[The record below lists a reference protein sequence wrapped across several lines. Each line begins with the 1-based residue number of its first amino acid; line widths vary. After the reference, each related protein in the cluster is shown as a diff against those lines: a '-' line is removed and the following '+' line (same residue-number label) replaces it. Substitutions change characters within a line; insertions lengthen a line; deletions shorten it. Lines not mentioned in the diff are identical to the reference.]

1 MLEGGGGG
9 EGVLGEGERRRSS
22 LVLRWLL
29 VLVTG
34 TGYWYHGTWQLDGY
48 YGIGKGEEE
57 EEGVL
62 CKQCLR
68 EG

>member
-9 EGVLGEGERRRSS
+9 EGVLGEGEGGGA
-22 LVLRWLL
+22 LWCCGGYWYWLL

-34 TGYWYHGTWQLDGY
+34 TMGTWQLDGY
-48 YGIGKGEEE
+48 YGIGRRGGKRKRFW
-57 EEGVL
+57 
-62 CKQCLR
+62 KQGFR

>member
-48 YGIGKGEEE
+48 YGIGRRGGKRKRFW
-57 EEGVL
+57 
-62 CKQCLR
+62 KQGFR